1 MFNLEL
7 DEVLHQANRTKIM
20 TYLLSFGKTDF
31 TTLKKALN
39 LSDGQMTSHMRVLLA
54 AEYVVQHKFFENN
67 KPKTEYEVSELG
79 KSRFNSYLEVLKQI
93 LSQSTANS

>member
-39 LSDGQMTSHMRVLLA
+39 LSDG
-54 AEYVVQHKFFENN
+54 
-67 KPKTEYEVSELG
+67 
-79 KSRFNSYLEVLKQI
+79 
-93 LSQSTANS
+93 